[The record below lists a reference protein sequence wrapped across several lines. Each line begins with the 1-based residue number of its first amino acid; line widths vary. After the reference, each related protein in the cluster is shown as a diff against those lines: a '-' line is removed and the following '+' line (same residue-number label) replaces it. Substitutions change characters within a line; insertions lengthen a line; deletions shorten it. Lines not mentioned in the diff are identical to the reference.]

1 MRKRNLF
8 IVLIFTITLTAI
20 ASKMAGTTTLKD
32 LQPTG
37 STDKKTH
44 KHLQFDFFFDAQNMQ
59 YTCRTGDNKSLNA
72 TDFVVGS
79 ELRYEISG
87 DKGKLKTTNGKQV
100 ECKIVR
106 VESSSLTRP

>member
-1 MRKRNLF
+1 MRKTNLC
-8 IVLIFTITLTAI
+8 IVLTLTITMTAF
-20 ASKMAGTTTLKD
+20 ASKIAGTTTLRD
-32 LQPTG
+32 VQPTG

-44 KHLQFDFFFDAQNMQ
+44 KHLQFDLFFDAQNMR
-59 YTCRTGDNKSLNA
+59 YTCRTGDNKSMNA

-87 DKGKLKTTNGKQV
+87 DKGKLKTANGKQV

-106 VESSSLTRP
+106 VESAGLTQP